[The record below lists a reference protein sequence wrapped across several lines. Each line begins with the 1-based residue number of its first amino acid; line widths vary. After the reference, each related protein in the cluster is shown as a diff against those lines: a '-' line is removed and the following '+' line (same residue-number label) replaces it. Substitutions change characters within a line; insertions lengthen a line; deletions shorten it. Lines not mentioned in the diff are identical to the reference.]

1 MSFAAFTEVLVD
13 VYSDEQFTKVS
24 KPCYH
29 SKKLKSK
36 HIKSIGTG
44 YILKPTGKTPRIV
57 RDAYGVIKRKVFKK
71 RIELIPL
78 PFCKNGMIRKLS
90 KQLNEIIKQFLWS
103 CALLNRGYFL
113 HVPSISGKFSS

>member
-1 MSFAAFTEVLVD
+1 M
-13 VYSDEQFTKVS
+13 
-24 KPCYH
+24 
-29 SKKLKSK
+29 
-36 HIKSIGTG
+36 
-44 YILKPTGKTPRIV
+44 LKPTGKTPRIV
-57 RDAYGVIKRKVFKK
+57 RDAYGLIKRKVFKK

-78 PFCKNGMIRKLS
+78 PFYKNGMIRKLS